1 MGLFSKRVKA
11 GDSPVRVVYDDGGGI
26 DFNHR
31 RDALHHLRVQG
42 ITGVVELVRD
52 DGKTVDTRA
61 SLDALLN
68 KE

>member
-1 MGLFSKRVKA
+1 MRLFDRRVKA
-11 GDSPVRVVYDDGGGI
+11 GDRPVRVLYDDGSGI

-31 RDALHHLRVQG
+31 RDALHHLRIQG

-52 DGKTVDTRA
+52 DGKCVDTRA
-61 SLDALLN
+61 SLDNLLN

>member
-1 MGLFSKRVKA
+1 MGFFDRRVKA
-11 GDSPVRVVYDDGGGI
+11 GDSPVRVVFDDGSGI

-42 ITGVVELVRD
+42 ITGVVELVRN
-52 DGKTVDTRA
+52 DGKRVDSRK

>member
-1 MGLFSKRVKA
+1 MRLFDRRVKA
-11 GDSPVRVVYDDGGGI
+11 GDHPVRVVYDDGSGI

-31 RDALHHLRVQG
+31 RDALHHLRIQG

-52 DGKTVDTRA
+52 DGKQVDSRK